1 LAQVGSPAALCG
13 RLRTVAI
20 RLALIE
26 DHAALREGLELL
38 LAKSGCDV
46 IGSADGEQSGFE
58 LVESTDPEVVVV
70 DVTLADGDGI
80 SLTRRLLETRPERGI
95 VIYTGSSE
103 EEHLLDGLDSG
114 ARGYALKEGSIG
126 ELVEAI
132 RVVAGGGSYVDPRLA
147 PSLLSPKATQR
158 QPSLS
163 GREREIMSLLAEG
176 LTGEE
181 VADRLFL
188 SAETVKTHVRNAMS
202 KLEARNRVHA
212 IAIALRQGEID
223 LPDEQ
228 GAKT

>member
-1 LAQVGSPAALCG
+1 MWKTGASV
-13 RLRTVAI
+13 RLTAVPT
-20 RLALIE
+20 RLALVE

-38 LAKSGCDV
+38 LAKAGCEV
-46 IGSADGEQSGFE
+46 LGTADGEHSGFE
-58 LVESTDPEVVVV
+58 LVERVDPDVVVV

-80 SLTRRLLETRPERGI
+80 TLTRRLLEARADRGV
-95 VIYTGSSE
+95 VIYTGSSD

-114 ARGYALKEGSIG
+114 ARGYALKEGSLD

-132 RVVAGGGSYVDPRLA
+132 AVVAGGGSYVDPRLA

-163 GREREIMSLLAEG
+163 NREREIMSLLAEG

-188 SAETVKTHVRNAMS
+188 SAETIKTHVRNAMN

-212 IAIALRQGEID
+212 IAIALRQGEIA
-223 LPDEQ
+223 LPQ
-228 GAKT
+228 GQDSQP